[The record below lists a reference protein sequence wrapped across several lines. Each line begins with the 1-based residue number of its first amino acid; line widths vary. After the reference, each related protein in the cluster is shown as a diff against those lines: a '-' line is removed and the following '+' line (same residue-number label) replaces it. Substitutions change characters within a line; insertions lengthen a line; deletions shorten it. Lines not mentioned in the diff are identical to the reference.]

1 MMTVLEAISTFNG
14 LPTSI
19 LLSFFTVRERN
30 LKFIWKHKN
39 SQRTK
44 VNSRKVNNA
53 GRITDWCNQHGDS
66 DCLFT

>member
-1 MMTVLEAISTFNG
+1 MMTVLEAISTFNV

-19 LLSFFTVRERN
+19 LLSFFTGRERN

-44 VNSRKVNNA
+44 VNPRKVNNA